1 MSSTEDSFAWI
12 VNILH
17 KHKIQFQ
24 ISGGLAAKMYG
35 ATRPIADIDI
45 EMSDDGFEKILL
57 EVKEFVIFGPERYID
72 ETFNVKLLTLEYKG
86 QEIDLSGENG
96 EKIFDKNSGKWV
108 DNEID
113 FSTAVNMEVF
123 GIEVPVISKEA
134 LIKYKSLIQRDV
146 DWSDI
151 KEISNS

>member
-1 MSSTEDSFAWI
+1 MSSTKEAFNWI
-12 VNILH
+12 IGILRKHNIR
-17 KHKIQFQ
+17 FQ
-24 ISGGLAAKMYG
+24 ISGGLAARLYG

-45 EMSDDGFEKILL
+45 EMSDDGFDKILSD
-57 EVKEFVIFGPERYID
+57 VKKYVVFGPERYID
-72 ETFNVKLLTLEYKG
+72 ETFNVQLLTLNYKD

-96 EKIFDKNSGKWV
+96 EKIFDKKLGKWA
-108 DNEID
+108 DND
-113 FSTAVNMEVF
+113 VNFSTAVNMKAF
-123 GIEVPVISKEA
+123 GLDVPVISKEA